1 MLETERIGDVL
12 WITGAVLP
20 AEEKAFQDAI
30 TEFVG
35 EVKGAG
41 RALEMSGVQFISTSS
56 ARDLVAIG
64 QQAAEGGAKL
74 KVRASLQVFH
84 RLNALGAGSWLD
96 IETCHKPNPKP
107 SGPYSPP
114 PGRKDSSI
122 KIIPVSLAPGTKES
136 AKPAK
141 PAPPSAPA
149 AAAAAVAA
157 AAAAAE
163 ITVRPVEPEHVSSV
177 GLNRPGGSAITR
189 APVAGPPAEQALLA
203 SAQARAGQP
212 LVADDAE
219 VGEDLALLRLLV
231 VMRTY
236 TLQIPA
242 AKQDITGKILARVGG
257 PWILVDSHGARKI
270 VNMRLVAV
278 VDILA

>member
-1 MLETERIGDVL
+1 MLDTERIGDVL

-20 AEEKAFQDAI
+20 AEEKALQEAI
-30 TEFVG
+30 RKFVE

-74 KVRASLQVFH
+74 KVRASLPVFH
-84 RLNALGAGSWLD
+84 RLNPLGAGSWLD
-96 IETCHKPNPKP
+96 IETSPKPNPKP
-107 SGPYSPP
+107 SGPHLPSS
-114 PGRKDSSI
+114 GRKDSSI
-122 KIIPVSLAPGTKES
+122 KIIPVALPSGTRES

-149 AAAAAVAA
+149 AAAAA
-157 AAAAAE
+157 AAAAE
-163 ITVRPVEPEHVSSV
+163 ITVRPVEPEHISSV
-177 GLNRPGGSAITR
+177 GLNRPGSTGIAR
-189 APVAGPPAEQALLA
+189 APVTAPAAEQALLA

-212 LVADDAE
+212 LVADDTE
-219 VGEDLALLRLLV
+219 LCEDLALLRLLV

-242 AKQDITGKILARVGG
+242 TKQDITGKILARVGG

>member
-1 MLETERIGDVL
+1 MLETERIGNVL
-12 WITGAVLP
+12 WITGAILP
-20 AEEKAFQDAI
+20 AEEKTLQEAI
-30 TEFVG
+30 RRFVD
-35 EVKGAG
+35 EVKGPG
-41 RALEMSGVQFISTSS
+41 RALEMSGVQFLSASS
-56 ARDLVAIG
+56 ARELVAIG
-64 QQAAEGGAKL
+64 QEVAEGGEKL
-74 KVRASLQVFH
+74 KVRASLPVFH
-84 RLNALGAGSWLD
+84 RLNALGAGTWLD
-96 IETCHKPNPKP
+96 IETCQKPNPKP
-107 SGPYSPP
+107 PRLPTSPI
-114 PGRKDSSI
+114 GKRDSS
-122 KIIPVSLAPGTKES
+122 PRLPAATPLTGAKENG
-136 AKPAK
+136 KPPM
-141 PAPPSAPA
+141 PAPPPTHGVTAP
-149 AAAAAVAA
+149 VSGGPTQ
-157 AAAAAE
+157 E
-163 ITVRPVEPEHVSSV
+163 VTVHPVEPEHVSSV
-177 GLNRPGGSAITR
+177 GLNRPGGSAIGR
-189 APVAGPPAEQALLA
+189 APVAGSPAEQALLA